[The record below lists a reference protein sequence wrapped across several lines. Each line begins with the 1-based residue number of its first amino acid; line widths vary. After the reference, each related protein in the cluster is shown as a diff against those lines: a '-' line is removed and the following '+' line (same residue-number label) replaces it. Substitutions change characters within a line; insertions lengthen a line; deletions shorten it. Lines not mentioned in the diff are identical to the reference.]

1 MGGFMKDKETKQYID
16 LYSKEIEKYQS
27 LSRSLMTRDEM
38 ILVDQKILK
47 FKEWIKNLRSVQ
59 NA

>member
-1 MGGFMKDKETKQYID
+1 MKDKETNQYID

-38 ILVDQKILK
+38 IMVDQKIIQ
-47 FKEWIKNLRSVQ
+47 FKEWIKNLRSVL